1 MPGWDLFDPRGCEPH
16 NGVVRMLNWLRQL
29 DAILRGD
36 ATRISALQS
45 GRIETPVAGVLV
57 LSFLL
62 AALYGGCIGS
72 YAIIRTAWS
81 DTGVTHDAFMQL
93 MASTL
98 KFPLL
103 FGLTLLIT
111 FPSLYVFNAIV
122 GSRLTVLSVARL
134 LISMIA
140 VMMAVL
146 ASLGPILVF
155 FSASTTS
162 YPFMKVL
169 NVVMASIAG
178 FLGLA
183 FLLRTLGRLAIAQ
196 RPAPLPIDPP
206 QTDSPSDQQAPPS
219 PDQSSALDSLHNATD
234 EKAALVFRIWVV
246 VFSIVG
252 AQMSWVLRPFIGS
265 PDMPFTWF
273 RERQGNFFLDVAKAA
288 GNLLGL

>member
-1 MPGWDLFDPRGCEPH
+1 
-16 NGVVRMLNWLRQL
+16 MLKWLRQL

-36 ATRISALQS
+36 ATRTSALKS

-57 LSFLL
+57 LTVML
-62 AALYGGCIGS
+62 AGLYGACVGS

-81 DTGVTHDAFMQL
+81 DDGVTHDAFMQL
-93 MASTL
+93 LASTL

-183 FLLRTLGRLAIAQ
+183 FLLRTLGRLVVAQ

-206 QTDSPSDQQAPPS
+206 QSEASDQQATPA
-219 PDQSSALDSLHNATD
+219 PDQRSALDAFHVGTD
-234 EKAALVFRIWVV
+234 QKAALVFRIWVV

-273 RERQGNFFLDVAKAA
+273 RQRQGNFFLDVAQAA

>member
-1 MPGWDLFDPRGCEPH
+1 
-16 NGVVRMLNWLRQL
+16 MLNWLRQL

-36 ATRISALQS
+36 ATRISALKS
-45 GRIETPVAGVLV
+45 GRIETPGAGVLV
-57 LSFLL
+57 LSVLL
-62 AALYGGCIGS
+62 AGLYGACIGS

-93 MASTL
+93 LASTL

-169 NVVMASIAG
+169 NVVMAAIAG

-183 FLLRTLGRLAIAQ
+183 FLLRTLGRLVVAQ
-196 RPAPLPIDPP
+196 RPSPLPIDLP
-206 QTDSPSDQQAPPS
+206 QPESPSDQLSPPA
-219 PDQSSALDSLHNATD
+219 PDQSSPLDSLHIATD

-273 RERQGNFFLDVAKAA
+273 RERQGNFFLDVARAA